1 MAVEETRWGMIYCP
15 KKGFFRRNNGWEKI
29 GKHIDECGIKYDFI
43 QSENKDSVERLVNML
58 INNGY
63 KTIIIVGG
71 DSALNDAVNCLMK
84 TEREVREGISLG
96 VIPNGGV
103 NDFSRFWGYRDGEI
117 EETVRWIKEKRTRK
131 IDLGRIVYTDK
142 NGCSHTRYF
151 HNCVNVGLVATIMK
165 MRQQTQRLS
174 GSRLV
179 SYLFSFIMMIFQRL
193 EYKMHMK
200 INTDVLKR
208 KIMTVCIGNAS
219 GYGQTPSAVPYNGLL
234 DVSVVYHPEIMQLI
248 EGFYLL
254 FTDKFLNHKNV
265 HPYRTQKVEFYDTS
279 NAFMSIDGRMVP
291 SPKGAFDVT
300 VEKEVINFIIPC

>member
-15 KKGFFRRNNGWEKI
+15 KRSFFQRSSGWEKI
-29 GKHIDECGIKYDFI
+29 GRCIEECGVQFDFI

-71 DSALNDAVNCLMK
+71 DSALNDAVNCLMNVDK
-84 TEREVREGISLG
+84 DTRDSISLG
-96 VIPNGGV
+96 VIPYGGV
-103 NDFSRFWGYRDGEI
+103 NDFSRFWGYREGET
-117 EETVRWIKEKRTRK
+117 EDTVKWIKEKRIRK
-131 IDLGRIVYTDK
+131 IDVGCMRYTDK
-142 NGCSHTRYF
+142 DGKEHVRYF
-151 HNCVNVGLVATIMK
+151 HNCVNVGLVASIMK
-165 MRQQTQRLS
+165 MRQQTHKLS
-174 GSRLV
+174 GSRLM
-179 SYLFSFIMMIFQRL
+179 SYVFSFVLMIFQRL
-193 EYKMHMK
+193 EYKMHFK

-234 DVSVVYHPEIMQLI
+234 DVSVVYHPGIMQLI

-279 NAFMSIDGRMVP
+279 HALMSIDGRMFP
-291 SPKGAFDVT
+291 TPEGAFDVT
-300 VEKEVINFIIPC
+300 VEKEVINFIIPE

>member
-15 KKGFFRRNNGWEKI
+15 KRSLFQRNSELDKIRRYIE
-29 GKHIDECGIKYDFI
+29 ECGIQFDFI
-43 QSENKDSVERLVNML
+43 QSENKESVERLVNML

-71 DSALNDAVNCLMK
+71 DSALNDAVNCLMRADK
-84 TEREVREGISLG
+84 ATRDSISLG

-103 NDFSRFWGYRDGEI
+103 NDFSRFWGFRDGEI
-117 EETVRWIKEKRTRK
+117 EETVNWIKQRRTRK
-131 IDLGRIVYTDK
+131 IDLGLIRYTDK
-142 NGCSHTRYF
+142 NDKEHVRYF

-165 MRQQTQRLS
+165 MRQQTHKIS
-174 GSRLV
+174 GSRMM
-179 SYLFSFIMMIFQRL
+179 SYLFSFVLMIFQRL
-193 EYKMHMK
+193 EYKMHLK

-208 KIMTVCIGNAS
+208 KIMTVCVGNAA

-279 NAFMSIDGRMVP
+279 SAFMSIDGRMAP

-300 VEKEVINFIIPC
+300 VEKEVINFIIPQ

>member
-15 KKGFFRRNNGWEKI
+15 KKGFFQRNNGWEKI
-29 GKHIDECGIKYDFI
+29 GKHLDEYGIQYDFI
-43 QSENKDSVERLVNML
+43 QSENKNSVERLVNML

-71 DSALNDAVNCLMK
+71 DIALNDAVNCLMRTDK
-84 TEREVREGISLG
+84 NTRDNISLG

-117 EETVRWIKEKRTRK
+117 EDTIKWIKEKRTRK
-131 IDLGRIVYTDK
+131 IDLGCINYTDK
-142 NGCSHTRYF
+142 NGEKHNYYF

-165 MRQQTQRLS
+165 MRQQTQKIS
-174 GSRLV
+174 GSRIM
-179 SYLFSFIMMIFQRL
+179 SYVFSFVMMIFQRL
-193 EYKMHMK
+193 EYKMHLK

-208 KIMTVCIGNAS
+208 KIMTVCVGNAT

-279 NAFMSIDGRMVP
+279 HAITSIDGRVVP
-291 SPKGAFDVT
+291 TPEGPFEVT
-300 VEKEVINFIIPC
+300 VKKEVINFIIPQ